1 MIEFLGYW
9 FVGALLLFM
18 FMEMTHSLTPGRLK
32 KEVIIV
38 LKIIYLPLYV
48 VGGVLLLVKIWI
60 VEVVKFLNLAKPYFV
75 EGDFDGEE

>member
-1 MIEFLGYW
+1 MIELLGYW
-9 FVGALLLFM
+9 FVGALLLFI

-60 VEVVKFLNLAKPYFV
+60 VQVVELV
-75 EGDFDGEE
+75 EWIKKKH